1 MITKV
6 GRLFLYRSATSFYSL
21 SFVAVVCFAFH
32 FLPSILSEFIIFFF
46 LLLIFCQF
54 APLIQSKLSTIQCI
68 YIFTIRGFNVMILC
82 IMTAVNL
89 ASSLLFFSLV
99 DFLPYF
105 ASKSPFF
112 SFLISSTSG
121 NFKRIK
127 QNCWK
132 QTQIWIQAKKKSHAS
147 KMKWMKKKER
157 KVNTFYLDICAR
169 FSSFLFVSDS
179 CRFYLCAD

>member
-1 MITKV
+1 MRSERCVKWAHAHARTNIKTIEWLQKLEDCFCIV
-6 GRLFLYRSATSFYSL
+6 VLLLFILFHSLRLFA
-21 SFVAVVCFAFH
+21 
-32 FLPSILSEFIIFFF
+32 LPFTFCHQFWANSSYFFFFF
-46 LLLIFCQF
+46 LFSASSLHSSKVNWVQF
-54 APLIQSKLSTIQCI
+54 RVSLKCI

-132 QTQIWIQAKKKSHAS
+132 QTQIWI
-147 KMKWMKKKER
+147 
-157 KVNTFYLDICAR
+157 
-169 FSSFLFVSDS
+169 
-179 CRFYLCAD
+179 